1 MTTEIAVLFC
11 IAGGLASGLLAGL
24 LGIGGGLV
32 VMPLLYACLPAL
44 GIADAALPEVAVATA
59 LAVMLPTTLSATW
72 AQHRRGAIDWPWA
85 ARMAPA
91 TLVGSAAGALLAT
104 QLQGKALSLLFI
116 AYASWCGLRML
127 LPAARVAAPALPLP
141 AGAAL
146 MPGAPLALLVGGLG
160 ASAGLGSALI
170 VVPCLLR
177 RGLQM
182 KHAVAN
188 STVLNLL
195 VSASGLLSL
204 SLPALLLSAQA
215 GPTQWLLA
223 AGIGVGAVLGAPC
236 GVALSHRLPVAQLRC
251 GFGLV
256 TLSAGAG
263 MLIHLSAV

>member
-1 MTTEIAVLFC
+1 MDTELTVLLC

-44 GIADAALPEVAVATA
+44 GIAGAALPEAAVATA
-59 LAVMLPTTLSATW
+59 LAAMLPTTLSATW

-91 TLVGSAAGALLAT
+91 TLVGSAAGALLAN

-127 LPAARVAAPALPLP
+127 LPAARVAQPALPLGTAP
-141 AGAAL
+141 

-204 SLPALLLSAQA
+204 SLPGLLLSARA

-256 TLSAGAG
+256 TLLAGAG
-263 MLIHLSAV
+263 MLMHLSGI